1 MDNSQNTQINSTNNL
16 IEPPK
21 GIESE
26 IESSTVLEDEDVEW
40 IEVTDDEGCGEQEKE
55 QNVGQL
61 QKQPEL
67 ILQQKPFE
75 TFQTTSTTSIIPT
88 NNVQSES
95 TEKITERLPDELSS
109 ISPVES
115 DEQSEELTIPTTKD
129 LLTGA
134 AQKVAF
140 SVEKEEKENEN
151 KNGDEIQIKIFEG
164 EKKEEIEEEKE
175 LKTPTN
181 IQSNF
186 FPTEKGKEEE
196 DKNRKE
202 NIFEIPTIYFPKN
215 ETLINQNEE
224 GEKIKAAEKEAER
237 LITEIGLKENEENKR
252 GINEGE
258 NKNLDNL
265 EGISTEI
272 KIQPFSYS
280 KEADSSNKEE
290 NKLIQGDQE
299 KDEKEDKIDRKE
311 SKSEET
317 KFYEVPPNGYETLEL
332 TEVKPAN
339 VNYLIPQESKEEK
352 MLTETIILPKNVRFV
367 EERKEEQQKIV
378 ENKSKDEISSL
389 DEYELKLRRR
399 SKEALEL
406 VDKICGLQAQET
418 EKKPPITRPSQF
430 NLEMDRPV
438 NTTKDELKEALNAGI
453 HGLSGSNR
461 GTVGVDTKIPESV
474 IQIGGGPILDVE
486 CVSVSQSLLQ
496 FPMDCLLLPGNNL
509 LIVDSDAGLLLIS
522 LESKQVL
529 KQISPKQNVWRN
541 PECCCLGS
549 GGNNNGEEQ
558 TIFVLLEYNVN
569 IDKENSD
576 IPPTSPIKGILK
588 ERQSNEKP
596 LEQQQQPQSK
606 PEWRRYICRFSI
618 SDFSMLDR
626 IEAPKW
632 LRERVIWSCKM
643 CSFNKFIYLAANT
656 PNQGFLFELNCEN
669 GKWIECRGTRI
680 NSQFAD
686 VNYFASVGPVTELLL
701 VETNRCYVQLISIY
715 NSTVVN
721 ARILGICERPG
732 ALCVDNYGNVL
743 IFDRSSS
750 SVGLYS
756 RAFLEKIG
764 DLAFVERANCQLSA
778 RDGVIAILC
787 KTTKELR
794 LHKYLDKLNLI
805 NKQLFG
811 ENYFCGDGGKKKKNG
826 KGRIEEIGEEEED
839 EIIREPIPL
848 MRA

>member
-1 MDNSQNTQINSTNNL
+1 MDNSQNTQKNSTNNL

-21 GIESE
+21 GIDPE
-26 IESSTVLEDEDVEW
+26 IESSTILEDEDVEW
-40 IEVTDDEGCGEQEKE
+40 IEVTDDEWCGEQENE

-140 SVEKEEKENEN
+140 SVEKEEKENEI
-151 KNGDEIQIKIFEG
+151 KNGDEIKIKIFEG
-164 EKKEEIEEEKE
+164 GKKEDNEEEKE
-175 LKTPTN
+175 LRTPTN
-181 IQSNF
+181 
-186 FPTEKGKEEE
+186 K
-196 DKNRKE
+196 
-202 NIFEIPTIYFPKN
+202 
-215 ETLINQNEE
+215 
-224 GEKIKAAEKEAER
+224 
-237 LITEIGLKENEENKR
+237 
-252 GINEGE
+252 
-258 NKNLDNL
+258 
-265 EGISTEI
+265 GISTEI

-299 KDEKEDKIDRKE
+299 SIKEKDEKEDKIKREE

-317 KFYEVPPNGYETLEL
+317 KFYEVPPNGYEKLPL
-332 TEVKPAN
+332 IEVKPAN
-339 VNYLIPQESKEEK
+339 VNYVIPQENKEEK
-352 MLTETIILPKNVRFV
+352 MLTETIILPKIVRFV
-367 EERKEEQQKIV
+367 EERKEEQQKIM

-430 NLEMDRPV
+430 NLEMDRPG
-438 NTTKDELKEALNAGI
+438 NTPKDELKEALNAGI

-461 GTVGVDTKIPESV
+461 GTVGVDTRIPESV

-569 IDKENSD
+569 NDKENSD

-669 GKWIECRGTRI
+669 GKWIECKGTRI

>member
-21 GIESE
+21 GIDPK
-26 IESSTVLEDEDVEW
+26 INSSTILEDEDVEW
-40 IEVTDDEGCGEQEKE
+40 IEVTDDEGCVEQEME

-61 QKQPEL
+61 QK
-67 ILQQKPFE
+67 
-75 TFQTTSTTSIIPT
+75 
-88 NNVQSES
+88 QSES

-134 AQKVAF
+134 AQK
-140 SVEKEEKENEN
+140 EKD
-151 KNGDEIQIKIFEG
+151 G
-164 EKKEEIEEEKE
+164 
-175 LKTPTN
+175 
-181 IQSNF
+181 
-186 FPTEKGKEEE
+186 E
-196 DKNRKE
+196 DKNRKEE

-215 ETLINQNEE
+215 ENLINQNEE

-237 LITEIGLKENEENKR
+237 LITEIGLKEYERNKMGIN

-290 NKLIQGDQE
+290 NKLIQRDQ
-299 KDEKEDKIDRKE
+299 
-311 SKSEET
+311 
-317 KFYEVPPNGYETLEL
+317 VPPNGYETLPL

-339 VNYLIPQESKEEK
+339 VNYLIPQENKEEK

-367 EERKEEQQKIV
+367 EERKEEQQKIG
-378 ENKSKDEISSL
+378 EIKSKDEISSL

-430 NLEMDRPV
+430 NLEMDRTV
-438 NTTKDELKEALNAGI
+438 NSSKDELKEALNAGV

-461 GTVGVDTKIPESV
+461 GTVGLDTRIPESV

-529 KQISPKQNVWRN
+529 
-541 PECCCLGS
+541 
-549 GGNNNGEEQ
+549 
-558 TIFVLLEYNVN
+558 LEYNVN
-569 IDKENSD
+569 NDKENKENSD

-596 LEQQQQPQSK
+596 LEQQQPQSK

-656 PNQGFLFELNCEN
+656 PNQGFLFELNCET
-669 GKWIECRGTRI
+669 GKWIECKGTRI

-686 VNYFASVGPVTELLL
+686 VNYFASVGMYQI
-701 VETNRCYVQLISIY
+701 TN
-715 NSTVVN
+715 
-721 ARILGICERPG
+721 
-732 ALCVDNYGNVL
+732 
-743 IFDRSSS
+743 
-750 SVGLYS
+750 
-756 RAFLEKIG
+756 
-764 DLAFVERANCQLSA
+764 
-778 RDGVIAILC
+778 
-787 KTTKELR
+787 
-794 LHKYLDKLNLI
+794 
-805 NKQLFG
+805 
-811 ENYFCGDGGKKKKNG
+811 
-826 KGRIEEIGEEEED
+826 
-839 EIIREPIPL
+839 
-848 MRA
+848 

>member
-26 IESSTVLEDEDVEW
+26 IESSTILEDEDVEW

-164 EKKEEIEEEKE
+164 EKKEDNEEEKE
-175 LKTPTN
+175 LRTPTTN

-196 DKNRKE
+196 EDKNKKE

-237 LITEIGLKENEENKR
+237 LITEIGLKENEENKKGIN
-252 GINEGE
+252 GINEGG

-280 KEADSSNKEE
+280 KEADSSNKEGD
-290 NKLIQGDQE
+290 KLIQGDQENIKE
-299 KDEKEDKIDRKE
+299 KDEKEDKIKREE

-317 KFYEVPPNGYETLEL
+317 KFYEVPPNGYETLPL

-367 EERKEEQQKIV
+367 EERKEEQQKIG

-461 GTVGVDTKIPESV
+461 ETVGVDTKIPESV

-496 FPMDCLLLPGNNL
+496 FPMDCFILPGNNL

-569 IDKENSD
+569 NDKENKENSD

-596 LEQQQQPQSK
+596 LEQQQPQSK

-750 SVGLYS
+750 SV
-756 RAFLEKIG
+756 EKIG

-811 ENYFCGDGGKKKKNG
+811 ENYFVVMKGKKEKQ
-826 KGRIEEIGEEEED
+826 
-839 EIIREPIPL
+839 
-848 MRA
+848 